1 MQAIHAYYEDVRK
14 IKLLLTHLVLFY
26 KVLING
32 EDEDE
37 EGREDEEEVLMI
49 EKDIGDGATN
59 GN

>member
-1 MQAIHAYYEDVRK
+1 MQVIHAYYEDVRK
-14 IKLLLTHLVLFY
+14 IKLLLMHLVLFY

-37 EGREDEEEVLMI
+37 EGREDKEEVLMI
-49 EKDIGDGATN
+49 EKDIGDGAAN